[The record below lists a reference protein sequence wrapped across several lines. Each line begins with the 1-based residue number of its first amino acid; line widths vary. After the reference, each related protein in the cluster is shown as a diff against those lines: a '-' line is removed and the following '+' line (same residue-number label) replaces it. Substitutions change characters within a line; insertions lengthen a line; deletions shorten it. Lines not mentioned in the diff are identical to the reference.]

1 MNASRPSLAEL
12 VSFATVAAHKSFRQ
26 AADELRVSPS
36 TLSHTIRTLET
47 RLGVRLLHRTT
58 RSVAMTEV
66 GQALLS
72 RVQPLVQEFD
82 AALDDI
88 DNYRS
93 TPSGTLR
100 INSSLIGARV
110 LLQLAVPTFLA
121 RYPEMHLDL
130 VTEGRLVDIVA
141 EGFDAG
147 VRLSE
152 SVPRD
157 MVAVAFGGSGRF
169 VAVAAPAYLK
179 KYGVPKAPLDL
190 LEHSCI
196 RYRMRNGRI
205 YHWEFE
211 RRGQAVE
218 IDARGHLS
226 LDEERLMIEAAIEG
240 VGIAFVAERTA
251 SEAIARRRLSVVL
264 DEWCTP
270 FPGLCLYYPGH
281 RQVPAGLRAF
291 VDVLKGGSG
300 QIRAKSSAFSRVCR
314 RRIRCGAARQVA
326 DICA

>member
-12 VSFATVAAHKSFRQ
+12 ISFATVAAHKSFRQ
-26 AADELRVSPS
+26 AADELRMSPS

-58 RSVAMTEV
+58 RSVAITEV

-72 RVQPLVQEFD
+72 RVQPLVRD
-82 AALDDI
+82 LDTALGDV

-93 TPSGTLR
+93 KPSGTLR

-110 LLQLAVPTFLA
+110 LLQLAVPKFLA

-147 VRLSE
+147 IRLAE
-152 SVPRD
+152 SVPKD
-157 MVAVAFGGSGRF
+157 MVAVAFGGSDRF

-179 KYGVPKAPLDL
+179 KRGAPKAPLDL
-190 LEHSCI
+190 LRHSCI

-211 RRGQAVE
+211 RRGQAV
-218 IDARGHLS
+218 DVDVRGPMT
-226 LDEERLMIEAAIEG
+226 LDEDRLMLDAAIEG
-240 VGIAFVAERTA
+240 VGIAFVPQRAA
-251 SEAIARRRLSVVL
+251 SDAIASRKLSVVL
-264 DEWCTP
+264 DDWCP
-270 FPGLCLYYPGH
+270 RFAGLCLYYSGH

-291 VDVLKGGSG
+291 VDVLKE
-300 QIRAKSSAFSRVCR
+300 
-314 RRIRCGAARQVA
+314 AAPQR
-326 DICA
+326 

>member
-1 MNASRPSLAEL
+1 MNTFRPSLAEL
-12 VSFATVAAHKSFRQ
+12 ISFATVAAHKSFRQ
-26 AADELRVSPS
+26 AADELRMSPS
-36 TLSHTIRTLET
+36 TPSHTIRTLET

-58 RSVAMTEV
+58 RSVAITEV

-72 RVQPLVQEFD
+72 RVQPLVRDLD
-82 AALDDI
+82 AALGDV

-93 TPSGTLR
+93 KPSGTLR

-110 LLQLAVPTFLA
+110 LLELAVPKFLA

-147 VRLSE
+147 IRLAE
-152 SVPRD
+152 SVPKD
-157 MVAVAFGGSGRF
+157 MVAVAFGGTDRF

-179 KYGVPKAPLDL
+179 KRGAPKAPLDL
-190 LEHSCI
+190 LRHACI

-211 RRGQAVE
+211 RRGQAV
-218 IDARGHLS
+218 DVDVRGPMT
-226 LDEERLMIEAAIEG
+226 LDEDGLMLDAAIEG
-240 VGIAFVAERTA
+240 VGIAFVPERAA
-251 SEAIARRRLSVVL
+251 SDAIASRKLSVVL
-264 DEWCTP
+264 DDWCP
-270 FPGLCLYYPGH
+270 RFPGLCLYYSGH

-291 VDVLKGGSG
+291 VDVLKE
-300 QIRAKSSAFSRVCR
+300 AAPR
-314 RRIRCGAARQVA
+314 R
-326 DICA
+326 